1 MLLAEHKVRPSLE
14 SGSIPLDGGI
24 EVNHVADLK
33 KAGDN
38 WKEVYQRLEA
48 EYMNLQNPIRVANKF
63 SVEELIDPVDTRIL
77 MSTWTKHML
86 VSNPRATAQ
95 LC

>member
-1 MLLAEHKVRPSLE
+1 M
-14 SGSIPLDGGI
+14 
-24 EVNHVADLK
+24 ADLK

-63 SVEELIDPVDTRIL
+63 SVEELIDPADTRIL

-86 VSNPRATAQ
+86 VSIPKGTAQ
-95 LC
+95 LH